1 MTRDTQAPNVA
12 DIKDSASHNIVWRRG
27 VLPPVI
33 IQDFEAAREAQ
44 YRRDSVVDFVVAKYA
59 KQVQRSGVRAAARNM
74 KKQGY
79 PIRIALAVLLEAR
92 KMLTA

>member
-33 IQDFEAAREAQ
+33 IQDFMKAQEAQ
-44 YRRDSVVDFVVAKYA
+44 ERTDAIVGFIVAKYA
-59 KQVQRSGVRAAARNM
+59 LQLQRSGVRAAARNM

-79 PIRIALAVLLEAR
+79 PIRVALAVLLEAR